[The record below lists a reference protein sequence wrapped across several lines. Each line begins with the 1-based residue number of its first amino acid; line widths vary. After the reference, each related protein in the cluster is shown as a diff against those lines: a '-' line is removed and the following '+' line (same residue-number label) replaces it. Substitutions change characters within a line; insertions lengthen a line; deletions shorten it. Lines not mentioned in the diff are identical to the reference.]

1 MASKRSQH
9 DKEMA
14 ARLKD
19 EKDDRRGGIC
29 CICYRPIPNDS
40 GAYNHYSAHARG
52 SSN

>member
-19 EKDDRRGGIC
+19 EKDDRHTGMC
-29 CICYRPIPNDS
+29 CICYRPIGNDAS
-40 GAYNHYSAHARG
+40 AEAHYGAHARG
-52 SSN
+52 SGN